1 MDMRSVNTSSC
12 RGGFLPKVN
21 RSPHLAAGDRCLRPV
36 FSQAHRTLQAPCSCT
51 GNEAGYAVHLGVVV
65 SLDYHAIIPSQPAE
79 SGVDL
84 SDKLGFYPSNGK
96 QHTNK
101 CQYP

>member
-1 MDMRSVNTSSC
+1 MQPLEQYGHALGKYV
-12 RGGFLPKVN
+12 FLPGEFLREVE
-21 RSPHLAAGDRCLRPV
+21 RLAHLAAGDGCLGPV

-84 SDKLGFYPSNGK
+84 SDKLGFYRSS
-96 QHTNK
+96 
-101 CQYP
+101 